1 MISPFKNFKIR
12 FSLNSDLALTDKY
25 HSISVPFSR
34 NLLFELQNIRTFEE
48 MIETDLL
55 IIGAGPTGLFTV
67 FEAGLLKLKCHIID
81 ALPQVGGQLS
91 ELYPKKPIFDI
102 PGYPEVLA
110 GDLVNNLM
118 EQIKQFQPGFT
129 FNEKADTIDKLE
141 DGTFIVTTNKG
152 TKHHAKAIAIAG
164 GLGSFDPRKPLI
176 ENIEHYEDKGVE
188 YFVKDPELFR
198 DKRVVIAGGGDS
210 ALDWSIF
217 LADVASSVTLIHRRN
232 EFRGALDSV
241 EKAQEFKKLGLINL
255 VTPAEVISLHGETH
269 LNAITIEIND
279 QQQRIETDYF
289 IPLFGLTPKLGPIA
303 NWGLDIEKNAIKVDN
318 ALDYQ
323 TNIPGIYAIGDVN
336 TYPGKLKL
344 ILCGFHE
351 ATLMCQ
357 SVYQR
362 LNPGK
367 KFVLKYT
374 TVSGVDGFDGTRKE
388 AEKAV
393 VKSIE

>member
-1 MISPFKNFKIR
+1 
-12 FSLNSDLALTDKY
+12 
-25 HSISVPFSR
+25 
-34 NLLFELQNIRTFEE
+34 
-48 MIETDLL
+48 MIETDIL

-67 FEAGLLKLKCHIID
+67 FEAGLLQMKCHIID
-81 ALPQVGGQLS
+81 ALPQPGGQLA

-110 GDLVNNLM
+110 GDLVTNLM

-129 FNEKADTIDKLE
+129 LGDTAETIEKLE
-141 DGTFIVTTNKG
+141 DGTFLVTTREGVPHK
-152 TKHHAKAIAIAG
+152 AKAIAIAG
-164 GLGSFDPRKPLI
+164 GLGTFEPRKPVLKDI
-176 ENIEHYEDKGVE
+176 EFYEKEDRGVD
-188 YFVKDPELFR
+188 YFVKDPEKYR
-198 DKRVVIAGGGDS
+198 GKNIVIAGGGDS

-217 LADVASSVTLIHRRN
+217 LSNVANSVTLVHRRN

-241 EKAQEFKKLGLINL
+241 EKVKELKDAGKITL
-255 VTPAEVISLHGETH
+255 VTPAEVVGFNGSER
-269 LNAITIEIND
+269 ITAVDIERNGA
-279 QQQRIETDYF
+279 RIKVDCDYF

-303 NWGLDIEKNAIKVDN
+303 NWGLEIEKNAIKVNN

-323 TNIPGIYAIGDVN
+323 TNVEGIYAIGDVN

-357 SVYQR
+357 SVYNR
-362 LNPGK
+362 INPGK
-367 KFVLKYT
+367 RYVLKYT

-393 VKSIE
+393 VKAID